1 MIEEKREI
9 LRMLSEGTIDV
20 EGAERLLAA
29 LEKGGQKRR
38 GMKSRPEHGRTTGA
52 STIAEAMNTIR
63 ETVAGIGSAVREAME
78 SGESGEFD
86 PDEEEICSCGEELA
100 LSEGSFPVGKDSI
113 VRVTHPR
120 GKAPGSLSVS
130 SIEGGFARI
139 GQGSA
144 ARVFNRGNEV
154 IVIWT
159 GGNLSLELPASTGRL
174 KARSKGGDISACG
187 LPFPSSLRT
196 MGGNLDL
203 VRMNAPFKAR
213 TMGGT
218 IRIAI
223 TGKPSGSSIAK
234 TIGGNISIELDSEA
248 RGSLGLLLETIGGT
262 ISGDAAGSSFG
273 SPGRATF
280 ESGKDREHRLIART
294 MGGNIHASGGTD
306 A

>member
-120 GKAPGSLSVS
+120 GKAPGSLSPGVGHSDDGILPDGEGTLGEGQLFAAGTDLFFVGIELPGLPGLHRLTHRRAYSRNRLADRVHRLGDRGRARRPSMLRPRLHAAPLLSALLKRRQEPFCSFDVDRALGEHPQYFSLLFDHS
-130 SIEGGFARI
+130 SISR
-139 GQGSA
+139 
-144 ARVFNRGNEV
+144 
-154 IVIWT
+154 
-159 GGNLSLELPASTGRL
+159 
-174 KARSKGGDISACG
+174 
-187 LPFPSSLRT
+187 
-196 MGGNLDL
+196 
-203 VRMNAPFKAR
+203 
-213 TMGGT
+213 
-218 IRIAI
+218 
-223 TGKPSGSSIAK
+223 
-234 TIGGNISIELDSEA
+234 
-248 RGSLGLLLETIGGT
+248 
-262 ISGDAAGSSFG
+262 
-273 SPGRATF
+273 
-280 ESGKDREHRLIART
+280 
-294 MGGNIHASGGTD
+294 
-306 A
+306 